1 MTAVCTARSVG
12 AMAEIELAEEAPAV
26 TLDRGDVLVV
36 RLAETATTGYLW
48 RADVDGGLVALDD
61 AAGPGGA
68 APGAAGWRVL
78 RLRADAPGTWRVD
91 LRLARPWEDAV
102 AQERRVDVTV
112 R

>member
-1 MTAVCTARSVG
+1 
-12 AMAEIELAEEAPAV
+12 MAEIELADDAPTV

-48 RADVDGGLVALDD
+48 RADVDGGLVVLDEE
-61 AAGPGGA
+61 AGPGGT

-78 RLRADAPGTWRVD
+78 RLRADEPGPWRVD
-91 LRLARPWEDAV
+91 LRLARPWADVV